1 MAGFMTSAA
10 GAGAI
15 NFFTKG
21 IGGKVMAYVI
31 LLWLFMA
38 LFSYLGE
45 FIPALNL
52 TNLFSGFPSSVLW
65 ALNIIMFPDLIVKA
79 ISALATAFLI
89 KRLPV
94 IG

>member
-1 MAGFMTSAA
+1 MGFATSAA

-31 LLWLFMA
+31 LLWLFGA
-38 LFSYLGE
+38 LFQYLGD

-52 TNLFSGFPSSVLW
+52 TNLFSGMPSSVLW
-65 ALNIIMFPDLIVKA
+65 ALNIILFPDLITRVM
-79 ISALATAFLI
+79 SALATAFLI